1 MGEGIIL
8 AGLLMASQQHS
19 FTQDAQYNEAIK
31 MASLAAFVQSGAKSA
46 GDKEVRR
53 YEDWAKSQVSR
64 ETQAALGYGFWL
76 YKTVQDQ
83 RISVSWS
90 F

>member
-1 MGEGIIL
+1 MGEGIVL
-8 AGLLMASQQHS
+8 AGLLMVSQQHS
-19 FTQDAQYNEAIK
+19 FTNDSQYNEAIK
-31 MASLAAFVQSGAKSA
+31 MASLAAFVQSGMKDV

-53 YEDWAKSQVSR
+53 YERWAKDQVPRSV
-64 ETQAALGYGFWL
+64 EAGLGYGFWV
-76 YKTVQDQ
+76 YKTIQDQ